1 MRDPSAPA
9 PPASLLPTRAG
20 VVLSLAMAA
29 TVAALLLAMGRVP
42 VSATGRVL
50 LWTGEVNGPENS
62 QQLSD
67 WYSFSHI
74 IHGLLFYFFAHVLF
88 VRYPAA
94 RSRRLAGT
102 SPGRMPGAHL
112 QNLALPIAVAFEGF
126 WELLE
131 NSPLII
137 DRYRSVTVNYG
148 YSGDSVLNSMSDIAC
163 MTLGFL
169 LASRLPVWASV
180 ALALAFELTTL
191 WVIHD
196 NLTLNVVMLVWP
208 VQAIRDWQGMV

>member
-1 MRDPSAPA
+1 M
-9 PPASLLPTRAG
+9 ASLLPDRRG

-29 TVAALLLAMGRVP
+29 GVAALLLAMGRVP
-42 VSATGRVL
+42 ICACGHVS
-50 LWTGEVNGPENS
+50 LWTGQVNGPENS

-74 IHGLLFYFFAHVLF
+74 IHGLLFYWFAHLLWRKWRLF
-88 VRYPAA
+88 GGRPA
-94 RSRRLAGT
+94 LW
-102 SPGRMPGAHL
+102 
-112 QNLALPIAVAFEGF
+112 ALPIAIGFEGF

-148 YSGDSVLNSMSDIAC
+148 YSGDSVLNSVSDIAC

-180 ALALAFELTTL
+180 ALALVFELTTL

-196 NLTLNVVMLVWP
+196 NLTLNVIMLVWP
-208 VQAIRDWQGMV
+208 IQAIRDWQGMV